1 MFFGGDANML
11 NEQQIEK
18 YFEDGYVIPDFQ
30 LPEKTIE
37 AIQNQHNALLIKHP
51 EFRDYCPAVLQYDDG
66 FVNFC
71 RNEEILD
78 MVEQLIGPDIA
89 LWNSSFFAKPAKN
102 GKATPWHQDGEYWPI
117 RPLATCTVW
126 VAVDDANRENGCLRI
141 IKGSHKDARLLKH
154 ETNPS
159 KELTLNQE
167 LKKTE
172 YDESKAVDLELK
184 RGQISLHDVFLVHGS
199 EPNTSDKSRR
209 GMTMR
214 FMPTT
219 SLFDHKL
226 AREQFNNMR
235 VPDHSERKIYHMR
248 GVDRCGQNRLIYA

>member
-1 MFFGGDANML
+1 MFSSDFLTFVNVFLGEADML
-11 NEQQIEK
+11 NERQIEK

-102 GKATPWHQDGEYWPI
+102 GKATPWLRMVSIGQFV
-117 RPLATCTVW
+117 PLQHALFGSLSMMLIEKM
-126 VAVDDANRENGCLRI
+126 VAFG
-141 IKGSHKDARLLKH
+141 
-154 ETNPS
+154 
-159 KELTLNQE
+159 
-167 LKKTE
+167 
-172 YDESKAVDLELK
+172 
-184 RGQISLHDVFLVHGS
+184 
-199 EPNTSDKSRR
+199 
-209 GMTMR
+209 
-214 FMPTT
+214 
-219 SLFDHKL
+219 
-226 AREQFNNMR
+226 
-235 VPDHSERKIYHMR
+235 
-248 GVDRCGQNRLIYA
+248 